1 VLKLNDN
8 NYVCQVNS
16 PQPGKQL
23 KVAIFWNLPTL
34 FQHSLGTY
42 VTNDY
47 ESTDDINAT
56 LDYSA
61 FEEECRK
68 DDIRKFRA
76 IFLPIIYSLV
86 CLVGLT
92 GNGLV
97 MLTYIY
103 FKRLKTMTDI
113 YLLNLAVADILFL
126 LTLPFWAVSA
136 AKYWIFKE
144 FACKAVHCICQ
155 MSFFGGMLLLLSIS
169 IDRYFAIVQAPSAHR
184 LRSQRVFASKITCF
198 SIWILAFILSVP
210 EVTRRGVYES
220 KNKELRCT
228 LVTDNLLVFSTV
240 LRVSQL
246 VFGFLVPFLVMASC
260 YWIIIRTL
268 QQARSFEKNRAIRV
282 LIAVMVVF
290 VLFQVPYNGIVL
302 AETISAFNYTTDECN
317 AIKRMNVANDVT
329 YSLACFRCCLNPFL
343 YGFIGVKFR
352 NDLLRLLKDLGCLS
366 RAQVWRW
373 STYEEKKRHSVATE
387 TDTTTSF
394 SP

>member
-1 VLKLNDN
+1 MDGV
-8 NYVCQVNS
+8 
-16 PQPGKQL
+16 KQL
-23 KVAIFWNLPTL
+23 KLAILWNLPIL
-34 FQHSLGTY
+34 FQSCMGTY
-42 VTNDY
+42 VTSDY
-47 ESTDDINAT
+47 EIGDYSNAT
-56 LDYSA
+56 LDYRF
-61 FEEECRK
+61 FEEICTK

-76 IFLPIIYSLV
+76 TFLPIIYSLV
-86 CLVGLT
+86 CFVGLT

-113 YLLNLAVADILFL
+113 YLLNLAVADIFFL

-136 AKYWIFKE
+136 AKYWIFKD
-144 FACKAVHCICQ
+144 FACKAVHCVCQ
-155 MSFFGGMLLLLSIS
+155 MCFFSGMLLLLSIS

-198 SIWILAFILSVP
+198 SIWILAFILSIP
-210 EVTRRGVYES
+210 EVIHRGVHES
-220 KNKELRCT
+220 ANQKPRCT
-228 LVTDNLLVFSTV
+228 LMTDNLLVFNTV
-240 LRVSQL
+240 IRVSQM
-246 VFGFLVPFLVMASC
+246 VFGFLVPFLVMTSC

-268 QQARSFEKNRAIRV
+268 QQARSFEKNRAIKV

-290 VLFQVPYNGIVL
+290 VFFQLPYNSVVL
-302 AETISAFNYTTDECN
+302 AETISAFNYTSDQCN
-317 AIKRMNVANDVT
+317 VIKRMDVASDVT

-366 RAQVWRW
+366 HAQLWRW
-373 STYEEKKRHSVATE
+373 STYQENKRHSIATE
-387 TDTTTSF
+387 TDTTTTF